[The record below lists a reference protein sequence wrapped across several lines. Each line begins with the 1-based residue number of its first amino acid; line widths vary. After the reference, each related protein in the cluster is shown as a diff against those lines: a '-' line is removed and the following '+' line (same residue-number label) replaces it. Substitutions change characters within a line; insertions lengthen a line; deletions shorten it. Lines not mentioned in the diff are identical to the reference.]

1 MIPQDWG
8 SGQDVIYQLSRC
20 SEHRDSKEG
29 TMKPVSIDER
39 LELPLYGLSEAAL
52 YLRVPIKTLE
62 YWAFGRGRV
71 APLISETRKH
81 PRAFSFMNLL
91 ECHMLAS
98 MRTLYNLRLPKIRQ
112 AIAHLNKTSGFRH
125 PLIEQPL
132 FTNRVDVLIKE
143 IGRFVNLSRGGQL
156 AIPEIVE
163 AHLERVEYN
172 KALGALKFYPFVRER
187 SATEPKFIV
196 INPALGFG
204 KPVIAGTGIST
215 AVIASRFNARESMP
229 DLAKEY
235 GLEEKQI
242 EEAIRWETRA
252 VAG

>member
-1 MIPQDWG
+1 
-8 SGQDVIYQLSRC
+8 
-20 SEHRDSKEG
+20 
-29 TMKPVSIDER
+29 MKFIATDER

-62 YWAFGRGRV
+62 YWAFGRKPV
-71 APLISETRKH
+71 SPLIRPASKK
-81 PRAFSFMNLL
+81 PRSLSFLNLL

-98 MRTLYNLRLPKIRQ
+98 LRTIYDLRLPKIRQ
-112 AIAHLNKTSGFRH
+112 ALVHLNKTTGFKH

-132 FTNRVDVLIKE
+132 LTDRIDLLISE
-143 IGRFVNLSRGGQL
+143 MDRFVNLSRGGHL
-156 AIPEIVE
+156 AIPGIVE
-163 AHLERVEYN
+163 AHLERVEYD
-172 KALGALKFYPFVRER
+172 KPLGVFKFYPFVRER

-215 AVIASRFNARESMP
+215 AVIASRFNARESIP
-229 DLAKEY
+229 ELAKEY
-235 GLEEKQI
+235 GLEEKHI

-252 VAG
+252 VAALRFHPLPG

>member
-1 MIPQDWG
+1 M
-8 SGQDVIYQLSRC
+8 
-20 SEHRDSKEG
+20 EG
-29 TMKPVSIDER
+29 GLVKFIATDER

-62 YWAFGRGRV
+62 YWAFGRKPV
-71 APLISETRKH
+71 SPLIRAASKK
-81 PRAFSFMNLL
+81 PRSLSFMNLL

-98 MRTLYNLRLPKIRQ
+98 MRSLYDLRLPKIRR
-112 AIAHLNKTSGFRH
+112 ALAHLNKTTGFKH

-132 FTNRVDVLIKE
+132 YTDRIDLLIKE
-143 IGRFVNLSRGGQL
+143 IDRLVNLSRGGQL
-156 AIPEIVE
+156 AIPGIVE
-163 AHLERVEYN
+163 AHLERVEYD
-172 KALGALKFYPFVRER
+172 KQLGVFKFYPFVRER
-187 SATEPKFIV
+187 SAAEPKFIV

-215 AVIASRFNARESMP
+215 AVIASRFNARESIP
-229 DLAKEY
+229 ELAKEY

-252 VAG
+252 VAA

>member
-1 MIPQDWG
+1 
-8 SGQDVIYQLSRC
+8 VVYQFWEAKTNVEESLV
-20 SEHRDSKEG
+20 KF
-29 TMKPVSIDER
+29 TATDER

-62 YWAFGRGRV
+62 YWAFGRK
-71 APLISETRKH
+71 PISPVIRAASKS
-81 PRAFSFMNLL
+81 PRALSFMNLL

-98 MRTLYNLRLPKIRQ
+98 MRSLYDLRLPKIRR
-112 AIAHLNKTSGFRH
+112 AVAHLNRTSPFKH

-132 FTNRVDVLIKE
+132 YTNRIDLLLKE
-143 IGRFVNLSRGGQL
+143 IDRLVNLSRDGQL
-156 AIPEIVE
+156 AIPQVVE
-163 AHLERVEYN
+163 AHLERVEYD
-172 KALGALKFYPFVRER
+172 KEIGMFRFYPFVRER
-187 SATEPKFIV
+187 SAAEPKFIV

-229 DLAKEY
+229 ELAKEY

-252 VAG
+252 VAA

>member
-1 MIPQDWG
+1 VKGGVVKFIA
-8 SGQDVIYQLSRC
+8 
-20 SEHRDSKEG
+20 
-29 TMKPVSIDER
+29 TNER

-62 YWAFGRGRV
+62 YWAFGRKPIS
-71 APLISETRKH
+71 ALIQAASKK
-81 PRAFSFMNLL
+81 PRSLSFMNLL

-98 MRTLYNLRLPKIRQ
+98 MRSLYDLRIPKIRR
-112 AIAHLNKTSGFRH
+112 ALAHLNKTTGFKH

-132 FTNRVDVLIKE
+132 YTDRIDLLIKE
-143 IGRFVNLSRGGQL
+143 IDRLVNVSRGGQL
-156 AIPEIVE
+156 AIPGIVE
-163 AHLERVEYN
+163 AHLERVEYD
-172 KALGALKFYPFVRER
+172 KQQGIFKFYPFVRER
-187 SATEPKFIV
+187 SAAEPKFIV

-215 AVIASRFNARESMP
+215 AVIASRFNARESVP
-229 DLAKEY
+229 ELAKEY

-252 VAG
+252 VAA

>member
-1 MIPQDWG
+1 
-8 SGQDVIYQLSRC
+8 
-20 SEHRDSKEG
+20 
-29 TMKPVSIDER
+29 MKLVTFDER

-62 YWAFGRGRV
+62 YWAFGRGRI
-71 APLISETRKH
+71 APLISVAQKE
-81 PRAFSFMNLL
+81 PRSLSFMNLL

-98 MRTLYNLRLPKIRQ
+98 LRAVYDLRLPKIRR
-112 AIAHLNKTSGFRH
+112 AVAHMAKTSGFSH

-132 FTNRVDVLIKE
+132 YTDRVDVLIKE
-143 IGRFVNLSRGGQL
+143 IDKFINLSRGGQL
-156 AIPEIVE
+156 AITEIVE
-163 AHLERVEYN
+163 AHLERVEYD
-172 KALGALKFYPFVRER
+172 KALGSFKFYPFVRER
-187 SATEPKFIV
+187 SATEPKFIL
-196 INPALGFG
+196 IDPARGFG
-204 KPVIAGTGIST
+204 KPVVAGTGIST

-252 VAG
+252 VAA

>member
-1 MIPQDWG
+1 MTFVP
-8 SGQDVIYQLSRC
+8 
-20 SEHRDSKEG
+20 
-29 TMKPVSIDER
+29 IDER

-62 YWAFGRGRV
+62 YWVFGRK
-71 APLISETRKH
+71 PISPMIRAASKQ
-81 PRAFSFMNLL
+81 PRALSFMNLL

-98 MRTLYNLRLPKIRQ
+98 MRSLYDLRLPKIRR
-112 AIAHLNKTSGFRH
+112 AVAHLNKTSGFAH

-132 FTNRVDVLIKE
+132 YTNRIDLLIKE
-143 IGRFVNLSRGGQL
+143 IDSLVNLSRGGQL

-163 AHLERVEYN
+163 AHLERVEYD
-172 KALGALKFYPFVRER
+172 KKVGAFKFYPFVRER

-215 AVIASRFNARESMP
+215 AVIASRFNARESVP
-229 DLAKEY
+229 ELAKEY

-252 VAG
+252 VAA

>member
-1 MIPQDWG
+1 M
-8 SGQDVIYQLSRC
+8 
-20 SEHRDSKEG
+20 
-29 TMKPVSIDER
+29 
-39 LELPLYGLSEAAL
+39 

-71 APLISETRKH
+71 APVIRAAAKH
-81 PRAFSFMNLL
+81 PRSLSFMNLL

-98 MRTLYNLRLPKIRQ
+98 MRSLYDLRLPKIRR
-112 AIAHLNKTSGFRH
+112 AVAHLNKTSGFKH

-132 FTNRVDVLIKE
+132 YTNRIDVLIKE
-143 IGRFVNLSRGGQL
+143 IDKLVNLSRGGQL
-156 AIPEIVE
+156 VIPEIVE
-163 AHLERVEYN
+163 AHLERVEYD
-172 KALGALKFYPFVRER
+172 KEIGVFRFYPFVRER
-187 SATEPKFIV
+187 SASEPKFIV

-215 AVIASRFNARESMP
+215 AVIASRFNARESVP

-235 GLEEKQI
+235 GLEEREI

-252 VAG
+252 VAA